1 MTKELFSGCLPD
13 QLCVG
18 QTTLV
23 PEEAGTS
30 DPACF
35 RPITV
40 SSVLVRQF
48 HRILAR
54 RLDKLR
60 PVGIAH
66 KGFRCVD
73 GCAENLRL
81 LRAAITAG
89 TNSRNPSKLFI
100 GYLDVRKAFDSVSHE
115 SLMLACQRIG
125 VPELLISYI
134 SGVYQCSQT
143 QTEARVS
150 IDGETFPAL
159 SISDP

>member
-48 HRILAR
+48 HQILAR

-60 PVGIAH
+60 PVGIAQ
-66 KGFRCVD
+66 KGFCCVD
-73 GCAENLRL
+73 GCAENSL
-81 LRAAITAG
+81 LLLTAG

-125 VPELLISYI
+125 VPEPLVSYI
-134 SGVYQCSQT
+134 SGVYRRSQT